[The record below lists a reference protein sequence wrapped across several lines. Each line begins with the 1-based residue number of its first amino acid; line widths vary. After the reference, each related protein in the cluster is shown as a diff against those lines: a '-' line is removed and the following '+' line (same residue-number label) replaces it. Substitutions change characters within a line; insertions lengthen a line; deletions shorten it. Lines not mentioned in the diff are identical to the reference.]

1 MSTGANKFCNISLNV
16 DRSFKEPLKPK
27 AFQTHAAAFPC
38 AAAVLAPDIF
48 DFFAFVDFLS
58 LFSTVPVLDS
68 FLPPFVSF
76 KLLASS

>member
-48 DFFAFVDFLS
+48 DFFAFVGVVLVFLIYYK
-58 LFSTVPVLDS
+58 P
-68 FLPPFVSF
+68 
-76 KLLASS
+76 